1 MNRLE
6 TLITLNNYLLED
18 MPRYKNSAKNFAKDE
33 QMQWKLFRSL
43 VNIRKAKPIGKDFLN
58 LQDEF
63 LQEIALE
70 KGITD
75 IKNLEPISKDED
87 KLYLWQGDITTLKVD
102 AIVNAANCRMTG
114 CYAPMHMC
122 IDNAIHTFAGVQLR
136 LECAKIIDEQGHL
149 EETGRAKLT
158 NAYNLPSKYVIHTVG
173 PIIHGKLTDED
184 REKLASC
191 YHSCLDIAY
200 KYNLKSIAFCCI
212 STGEFHFPQEE
223 AGKIAIKVV
232 KESLK
237 EYSDKDLAV
246 VFNVFKNMD
255 LKIYQEL
262 LK

>member
-1 MNRLE
+1 M
-6 TLITLNNYLLED
+6 
-18 MPRYKNSAKNFAKDE
+18 
-33 QMQWKLFRSL
+33 LFRS
-43 VNIRKAKPIGKDFLN
+43 
-58 LQDEF
+58 
-63 LQEIALE
+63 
-70 KGITD
+70 
-75 IKNLEPISKDED
+75 
-87 KLYLWQGDITTLKVD
+87 
-102 AIVNAANCRMTG
+102 
-114 CYAPMHMC
+114 
-122 IDNAIHTFAGVQLR
+122 
-136 LECAKIIDEQGHL
+136 
-149 EETGRAKLT
+149 
-158 NAYNLPSKYVIHTVG
+158 
-173 PIIHGKLTDED
+173 
-184 REKLASC
+184 SC